1 MEIAAKTL
9 TSSLTTLGE
18 ETDLAYFKKLKSD
31 ISDWGKLGIAKAKSV
46 IKEILKHKALFQITE
61 TDKKG
66 AKNFLKLVAK
76 GLYNVFKRT
85 PVGGWLDQK
94 TGVKGVVISV
104 AKNPAGWIQGGMALL
119 AAGGGLFLAN
129 QAGMSPVNLMS
140 STLNFG
146 EVVYNFNFQVT
157 DKELEAQIKALVDGM
172 YGEAGDFLGRSI
184 AQLIVGGLTTPPK
197 VVINVRGLALCWLLN
212 EEIRDDLLQN
222 VSQFAHQG
230 IYVARQIAF
239 KFAFLKGR
247 QAIKTLWKQA
257 PSTYKGLL
265 KKIWPDVDKQIE
277 NWGKEGNKPWS
288 IATHIEEKVEKIEDK
303 RLQDFTENFL
313 ESFWD
318 SFRDSLE
325 YVYN

>member
-1 MEIAAKTL
+1 MEIKAETL

-18 ETDLAYFKKLKSD
+18 KTDLTYFKKLKSD
-31 ISDWGKLGIAKAKSV
+31 IADWGKLGIAKAKSV
-46 IKEILKHKALFQITE
+46 IGEILKFKALFKITE
-61 TDKKG
+61 QDKKG
-66 AKNFLKLVAK
+66 ARNFFKTITQ
-76 GLYNVFKRT
+76 GFYNAFKKT
-85 PVGGWLDQK
+85 SVGRWLDK
-94 TGVKGVVISV
+94 NTGFKGILISV
-104 AKNPAGWIQGGMALL
+104 AKNPMGWIQGATALL

-129 QAGMSPVNLMS
+129 QAGVSPANLMS
-140 STLNFG
+140 SMLNFG
-146 EVVYNFNFQVT
+146 EVVYNFNFQIT
-157 DKELEAQIKALVDGM
+157 DKELEAQIKALIDGM

-197 VVINVRGLALCWLLN
+197 VQINVRGLALCWLLN
-212 EEIRDDLLQN
+212 EDIRDDLLQN
-222 VSQFAHQG
+222 VSQFAYQG

-239 KFAFLKGR
+239 KFAFMKGR

-257 PSTYKGLL
+257 PAGYKSML

-325 YVYN
+325 YVYT